1 MFDLIVI
8 GGGPAGYLAAER
20 AAHAGLSVCLFEQRA
35 LGGVCLNEGCIPT
48 KALLHSAKLFD
59 YVNGHAAGFGVTC
72 QNPLFDYMA
81 AVSHKDKVVKTLTG
95 GIEAALKSLKVT
107 VIRERAAIEGRE
119 GDYFRVGGQTGRNLL
134 VAVGSEPVLPKI
146 KGIEA
151 CVTNREILALT
162 RAPKTLAVIG
172 GGAVG
177 LEMASI
183 FSSAGSEVTV
193 YEMMDKIAGT
203 FDREIS
209 ELLQK
214 NLEKKGIVFRL
225 GETVGDASA
234 LNAETVLISI
244 GRRAKLNDLGLE
256 TLGIHVEKG
265 AIITDDQMKTNVP
278 GVFAAGDCNGKSMLA
293 HTAYREAEVAVNTML
308 GIKDFMR
315 YDAVP
320 SVIYTNPEVAG
331 CGETLA
337 SAQEKGIPAVEKK
350 LSMRFSGRYVAENE
364 NGNGICKIVLNG
376 ERVIGL
382 HMLGNPASEI
392 IALAAMAI
400 ERQAT
405 LNQLQKVIFPH
416 PTVSEIIREV
426 AFS

>member
-1 MFDLIVI
+1 
-8 GGGPAGYLAAER
+8 
-20 AAHAGLSVCLFEQRA
+20 
-35 LGGVCLNEGCIPT
+35 
-48 KALLHSAKLFD
+48 
-59 YVNGHAAGFGVTC
+59 
-72 QNPLFDYMA
+72 
-81 AVSHKDKVVKTLTG
+81 
-95 GIEAALKSLKVT
+95 
-107 VIRERAAIEGRE
+107 
-119 GDYFRVGGQTGRNLL
+119 
-134 VAVGSEPVLPKI
+134 
-146 KGIEA
+146 
-151 CVTNREILALT
+151 
-162 RAPKTLAVIG
+162 
-172 GGAVG
+172 
-177 LEMASI
+177 
-183 FSSAGSEVTV
+183 
-193 YEMMDKIAGT
+193 
-203 FDREIS
+203 
-209 ELLQK
+209 
-214 NLEKKGIVFRL
+214 
-225 GETVGDASA
+225 
-234 LNAETVLISI
+234 
-244 GRRAKLNDLGLE
+244 
-256 TLGIHVEKG
+256 
-265 AIITDDQMKTNVP
+265 
-278 GVFAAGDCNGKSMLA
+278 MLA

-337 SAQEKGIPAVEKK
+337 SAQEKGIPAVERK